1 MLDFFIEGPNQ
12 DEAQL
17 AFFKIIAR
25 YAAYLNREDNV
36 WVAGLFVPDFP
47 TVPIISLDSNP
58 GSEIEE
64 DEGVTDLA
72 RSISSQLLAGQPA
85 FLKVFYFTVAERTF
99 KRFEIYFNLHYSTS
113 KTTGHQPLLSVKTF
127 RDFSKVFFS
136 TNEANLWEEVMRG
149 FSGPDIDKVLVQEA
163 NQAY

>member
-1 MLDFFIEGPNQ
+1 MCLDFFIEGPNQ

-17 AFFKIIAR
+17 AFFKLLAK
-25 YAAYLNREDNV
+25 YAAFLNREDNV

-72 RSISSQLLAGQPA
+72 RSISNQLLAG
-85 FLKVFYFTVAERTF
+85 
-99 KRFEIYFNLHYSTS
+99 
-113 KTTGHQPLLSVKTF
+113 
-127 RDFSKVFFS
+127 
-136 TNEANLWEEVMRG
+136 
-149 FSGPDIDKVLVQEA
+149 
-163 NQAY
+163 